1 MIDRVPTF
9 RLYQHGHCQAQV
21 SGRGEV
27 GECSS
32 RLHEAITALAPSKK
46 GKPKHQPAQEE
57 QEEEQKKAGAS
68 AGAVAPILNIPSL
81 AALELLLHQQQQQQ
95 SSSSSPATPTTNQD
109 EEVLLVEF
117 YGQACKQCIALNPL
131 FESLPFVYRDRRLRF
146 GRADVTHFPTLVIPP
161 PAPTAFVGL
170 DRSQDIEARLDGC
183 PRCGGGG
190 FVPCAECAGQGHIV
204 RSVNG
209 HSVADV
215 CMACVGHRKV
225 PCPQCGGK
233 CYLC

>member
-1 MIDRVPTF
+1 MPKRNNERKPGD
-9 RLYQHGHCQAQV
+9 
-21 SGRGEV
+21 EV
-27 GECSS
+27 QIKAA
-32 RLHEAITALAPSKK
+32 EAGSA
-46 GKPKHQPAQEE
+46 
-57 QEEEQKKAGAS
+57 AG
-68 AGAVAPILNIPSL
+68 VFPILEITSL
-81 AALELLLHQQQQQQ
+81 EALELLLLQQQ
-95 SSSSSPATPTTNQD
+95 SSDDKNEREA
-109 EEVLLVEF
+109 EVLLVEF
-117 YGQACKQCIALNPL
+117 YGQACKQCITLAPL
-131 FESLPFVYRDRRLRF
+131 FESLPFMYRNRRLRF

-161 PAPTAFVGL
+161 PAPTAFMDL
-170 DRSQDIEARLDGC
+170 DRSQDIEARLEGC

-190 FVPCAECAGQGHIV
+190 FVPCGECAGKGHIV